1 MVFSLATIASIVY
14 SQIVASSRVPKIQ
27 NTQTSRGV
35 HLNVHVP
42 EELVVR
48 LDVLCAKTRFPRRAI
63 VTEALEEYLTRKEK
77 RLAKEEAAA

>member
-1 MVFSLATIASIVY
+1 M
-14 SQIVASSRVPKIQ
+14 
-27 NTQTSRGV
+27 
-35 HLNVHVP
+35 HVP